1 MEQNDWSLHLT
12 QIEKLMKG
20 QPFWKTALF
29 GVMCARRQLPVYERL
44 CIGREWGNAKDM
56 AKVMERFWKAIPT
69 GYAIGD
75 TYLGIIE
82 DSLVVPEEDWD
93 SLAEEYVH
101 NMELLLELFESKD
114 KKAAGEIA
122 ERNLS
127 FLDIYLDFEG
137 GEYEGL
143 HPLTAAEQA
152 FQLQLA
158 EELNMAE
165 TKEKSDC
172 IQRCHERE
180 VESIL
185 GSAWFQDYPDYKPI
199 RRKKNKPAGDGLR
212 FRTSYQTACVANKDY
227 HLCWKAD
234 AETFA
239 ALEQYR
245 SSEYYD
251 LAPAAEIPPALWQ
264 FPIPVQEFA
273 QGRYRDFYGGMFF
286 NYNRR
291 AEELYLKDR
300 PMEDTLKALY
310 QAAQCLLICARLY
323 LPDTAERS
331 KAEHTGQ
338 YNHKS
343 AVNHA
348 LLIYE
353 YDTAAS
359 LMDEHTSPYIKL
371 FYSMLHR
378 KYGKADV
385 LLPTGAHKEGSQPTD
400 HHKTSALLSADGHD
414 SGIPLSADGHDS
426 GALLSAD
433 GHDTSALLSACE
445 QAADPI
451 YRGADFQ
458 LASAL
463 CGKDPEKIRTCA
475 VKMLRAIRAM
485 ESVYCEVFPIFLIL
499 ALRCAAQMDIPIR
512 KINVS
517 ELPDALIGK
526 NNPFDIENSM
536 PFGAEKLPLE

>member
-1 MEQNDWSLHLT
+1 MEQNDWSLHLA

-29 GVMCARRQLPVYERL
+29 GVMCARRQQPVYERL

-75 TYLGIIE
+75 AYLGIIE
-82 DSLVVPEEDWD
+82 DSVVVPEEDWD

-172 IQRCHERE
+172 IQHCHERA

-212 FRTSYQTACVANKDY
+212 FRTSYQTACLTNKDF

-323 LPDTAERS
+323 LPDPTARE

-338 YNHKS
+338 YHHTS
-343 AVNHA
+343 VVNYA

-371 FYSMLHR
+371 FYSMLHG
-378 KYGKADV
+378 KYGKADI
-385 LLPTGAHKEGSQPTD
+385 LLP
-400 HHKTSALLSADGHD
+400 
-414 SGIPLSADGHDS
+414 
-426 GALLSAD
+426 
-433 GHDTSALLSACE
+433 ACE

-463 CGKDPEKIRTCA
+463 CGKDPEKIRACA

-485 ESVYCEVFPIFLIL
+485 ESIYCEVFPIFLIL